1 MALDAFVYCD
11 CFEKKNLRCDPPAG
25 VRVSPQA
32 TGDLLCDS
40 FDEDAWS
47 AFVTWKHTKACP
59 HHGMILLRHRLGT
72 ENGINA
78 LRTELQKEANRYP
91 MLLQKILYSGTHTC
105 DWIPVEAIDPL
116 ANEVKQLNVSRAERE
131 VADALHVF
139 QIQMAE
145 LIIAAKHTG
154 KPICF

>member
-1 MALDAFVYCD
+1 
-11 CFEKKNLRCDPPAG
+11 
-25 VRVSPQA
+25 
-32 TGDLLCDS
+32 
-40 FDEDAWS
+40 
-47 AFVTWKHTKACP
+47 
-59 HHGMILLRHRLGT
+59 MILLRHRLGT